1 MNKILITF
9 DTDWAPDFVIEKIVE
24 NLIKNKIKST
34 WFITHDSPIF
44 EKMKKNTQLFEIG
57 LHPNFYPHS
66 DHGNTEENILTNI
79 QKLCPE
85 ATSIRMHG
93 LYQSSNLL
101 RKISELLPNIKVD
114 VSLYIPN
121 IKYIYPFNHFTD
133 NKRKIKRIPFVWEDD
148 FEFLGS
154 QNWSLDQF
162 SKNQGVTILN
172 FHPIHVYLNSASSF
186 NYDKVK
192 EKYSSIRDVPEYFL
206 DQFINKNEG
215 SGSMFDECVEYFKDN
230 KSYKI
235 NEVI

>member
-1 MNKILITF
+1 MNKILISF

-24 NLIKNKIKST
+24 TLIKNKIKST
-34 WFITHDSPIF
+34 WFITHNSPVF
-44 EKMKKNTQLFEIG
+44 EKMKRNTQLFEIG

-66 DHGNTEENILTNI
+66 DHGNNEDDVLQNI

-93 LYQSSNLL
+93 LYQSSSLL
-101 RKISELLPNIKVD
+101 NKISQLLPNIKVD

-121 IKYIYPFNHFTD
+121 IKDIYPFEYCTN

-148 FEFLGS
+148 LEFLGS
-154 QNWSLDQF
+154 QNWSLDKF
-162 SKNQGVTILN
+162 SKNKGITILN
-172 FHPIHVYLNSASSF
+172 FHPIHVYLNSSNSD

-192 EKYSSIRDVPEYFL
+192 KKYSSIRDVPEQFL
-206 DQFINKNEG
+206 RQFISNDEG
-215 SGSMFDECVEYFKDN
+215 SGSMFNKCVEYFKGK